1 MATAIVADGAREH
14 LGHGPVAIG
23 LALIGALLY
32 LVTLIA
38 VLGGRAAPSTP
49 TALSFVAGSGALAAV
64 ASGGLA
70 VLLTIAA
77 GAGWAT
83 IAVRG
88 GLARPRTS
96 TGALPGG
103 ALLATVATQ
112 AVLVAGAT
120 ELARRHGPGA
130 RELILWG
137 GSALCLLGVALYC
150 VFIPSLVRGLRARG
164 GERPAG
170 DDWIAMGALAISALA
185 ASTLSEAMR
194 RLGAPTEIARVAA
207 DLGAACWLG
216 ASAWLAPL
224 LWRERR
230 WLLGRVPRTYGFD
243 RWATVFPLGMY
254 AVSAAA
260 VARALDWRE
269 PLDTIS
275 AGALAVAL
283 AAWLATAA
291 GGLRT
296 TLTHPR

>member
-14 LGHGPVAIG
+14 LGHGPLAIA
-23 LALIGALLY
+23 LALVGALLY
-32 LVTLIA
+32 LVTLVA

-64 ASGGLA
+64 APGVLA

-77 GAGWAT
+77 GAGWVA
-83 IAVRG
+83 IAVG
-88 GLARPRTS
+88 GRLRRPPS
-96 TGALPGG
+96 ATGTLPGG

-112 AVLVAGAT
+112 AVVVAGAT
-120 ELARRHGPGA
+120 ELARRHGDA
-130 RELILWG
+130 RELLLWG
-137 GSALCLLGVALYC
+137 GSALCLLGVVLYG
-150 VFIPSLVRGLRARG
+150 VFVPAVVRGLLARR

-185 ASTLSEAMR
+185 ACTLSEAMR
-194 RLGAPTEIARVAA
+194 RLGAPQEIAMLAA

-216 ASAWLAPL
+216 ASVWLAPL

-230 WLLGRVPRTYGFD
+230 WLLGHAPRTYGFD

-254 AVSAAA
+254 SASAAA
-260 VARALDWRE
+260 VARGLDRRA
-269 PLDTIS
+269 PLHTIS
-275 AGALAVAL
+275 SCALALAL
-283 AAWLATAA
+283 GAWLATTV

-296 TLTHPR
+296 TLARRR